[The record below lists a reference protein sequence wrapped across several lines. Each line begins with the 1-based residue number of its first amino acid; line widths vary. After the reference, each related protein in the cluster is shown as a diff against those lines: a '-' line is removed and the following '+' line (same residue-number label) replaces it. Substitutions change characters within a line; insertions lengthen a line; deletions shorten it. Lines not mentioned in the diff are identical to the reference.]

1 MKKRVFTLLLAAGLL
16 AVAALTA
23 LTYPALAQTQT
34 VYVRLASGEVVPVT
48 VDVPPGATLDD
59 IQLPGPVV
67 TAPTAPAPTVPTTPT
82 VPTAPKPPPTTAP
95 APAPGGGDSP
105 SSGGGSEQ
113 ERSSSGRRVQDKSGQ
128 SRDLTGDIK
137 ARAKREVSKAKR
149 RGRRSPLRNPDGTPT

>member
-1 MKKRVFTLLLAAGLL
+1 PSSSVQPGAGGGSTRVDARGRQSHPEGGRGRARMRKRVYTLLLTAGLL
-16 AVAALTA
+16 AAAALTA

-59 IQLPGPVV
+59 IQLPGTVV

-95 APAPGGGDSP
+95 APAPGSGESP

-113 ERSSSGRRVQDKSGQ
+113 ERSSSGQ
-128 SRDLTGDIK
+128 
-137 ARAKREVSKAKR
+137 
-149 RGRRSPLRNPDGTPT
+149 